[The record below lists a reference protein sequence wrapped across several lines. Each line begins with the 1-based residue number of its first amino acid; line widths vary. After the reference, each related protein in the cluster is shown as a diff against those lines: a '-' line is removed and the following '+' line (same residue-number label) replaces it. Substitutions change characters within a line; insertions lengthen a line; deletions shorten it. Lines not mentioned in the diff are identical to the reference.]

1 MLAQAVSDAAT
12 TAAPEAATWM
22 TLLHDPWIYGGLLVV
37 AVVVSTVLGNMIARS
52 SRMDDSGWRFA
63 IVIGSILV
71 SALVLG
77 AKWPPRF
84 GVDLKGGTVIVGQI
98 DVSKVDSNDP
108 NSGGGGNFQVDD
120 LIRQLKN
127 RIDPTGLLEIV
138 IRRLGADKIEVVIPD
153 VDQVEAQRIWN
164 KMNKIGF
171 LQFRMVA
178 TDLGEGVRAK
188 ELASKQAESTDLT
201 IRRSRTVTEP
211 AEGNEAPKVIASW
224 YDIGR
229 TEVTAASAAEGIT
242 PPYRMVPLP
251 SCLVRNGA
259 TGQIVLPTLYQRA
272 QDGAELKRLAEAQGI
287 NQLQILL
294 LEPLNDRFRVDG
306 EHVHSTRVGSQGFK
320 PIVEFTMT
328 SSGASNMFRFTD
340 YYRPVGQEKHFM
352 AVVLDGSIMTAPSLN
367 SSIQDRGIIEGNFT
381 RAEVEDT
388 VAILNAGRI
397 PVALKKDYISLD
409 SVQSNLGIE
418 MKQRGIYAM
427 IISLALVLAFMLVYY
442 YEWSGAIACAALL
455 LNILLVCAGIMAVGQ
470 AITLTGLAGFVLI
483 VGMSVDANVLI
494 FERIREEMEKGT
506 ALRMAIRNGFDRA
519 SATIIDAN
527 VTTLLTAV
535 VLYVIGTEQ
544 LKSFAVVLILGILTG
559 MFTAVFVARVMFDW
573 LERRRMI
580 KGLKMMQVFKLKQLN
595 IVGLG
600 HLLLPTSCLL
610 VVLSLVL
617 AFIRGGEIFD
627 YDLRGGSS
635 VRCVMVAPTSQ
646 EAVAAELSKQKLVG
660 ENGEEIPMIVSALLS
675 EEYPEGTYFKVESTL
690 SVAEGDQPAE
700 FRDLKQ
706 IVKET
711 FGDKLMR
718 LEVEASPVREAGSEA
733 PATSENQSKPWP
745 SMSAPIYTS
754 INLSGMPQDEPAAT
768 DPAAT
773 TDPAAGQAGETAPPQ
788 EGTANPEGTANAEGT
803 TANQDPPATEAPAP
817 GSPTETPT
825 TQQPSTESQPPTG
838 LPSVPSL
845 PPVVP
850 GQDPTTP
857 VAPAATGVL
866 GEFDLTFKLDV
877 ATETVHGQ
885 LMEIADSMD
894 LGIPEEGI
902 LVTAAN
908 GSGRDKKF
916 KAQMRAST
924 LADVQAVVDSMT
936 MKLSSEPFFPS
947 ASSFGSQVAG
957 RAQLQAL
964 AALLASLVGIVLYI
978 WFRFQHIWFGLAAV
992 AALIHDVAIVIGAI
1006 ALSHWVYQAVGGVLL
1021 IDNFK
1026 ISLSVVAALLTVV
1039 GYSLNDTIVVFDR
1052 IREVRGR
1059 SHKFTG
1065 DMIDASVVQTLSR
1078 TTLTSFTTFIV
1089 VFILYGWGGDTI
1101 HAFAFSLAVGIVTGT
1116 YSSIFVASPILLY
1129 LMRYKFIDV
1138 QPVVEAKLEEA

>member
-1 MLAQAVSDAAT
+1 MIAQAVSEAAE
-12 TAAPEAATWM
+12 TAAPEAASWLTF
-22 TLLHDPWIYGGLLVV
+22 LQDPWIYGGLLVV
-37 AVVVSTVLGNMIARS
+37 AIVVSTVLGNMIARS

-71 SALVLG
+71 SLLILG

-98 DVSKVDSNDP
+98 DVSKVDPNDP
-108 NSGGGGNFQVDD
+108 NGGEGGNFQIDD

-138 IRRLGADKIEVVIPD
+138 IRRMGTDKIEVVIPD

-178 TDLGEGVRAK
+178 TNLGEGVRAK

-211 AEGNEAPKVIASW
+211 ADGDEPAKVIASW

-229 TEVTAASAAEGIT
+229 TEVTAASAAEGVT

-259 TGQIVLPTLYQRA
+259 TGQIVLPTLYQGAR
-272 QDGAELKRLAEAQGI
+272 DGADLKRLAEAQGI

-306 EHVHSTRVGSQGFK
+306 EHVNSTRVGSQGFK
-320 PIVEFTMT
+320 PIVEFSMT
-328 SSGASNMFRFTD
+328 SSGSSNMFRFTD

-367 SSIQDRGIIEGNFT
+367 SAIQDRGIIEGNFT

-409 SVQSNLGIE
+409 SVQSNLGVE
-418 MKQRGIYAM
+418 MQQRGIYAM
-427 IISLALVLAFMLVYY
+427 VISLLLVLVFMLVYY

-494 FERIREEMEKGT
+494 FERIREEMSKGT

-580 KGLKMMQVFKLKQLN
+580 KGLKMMQAFNLKQLN
-595 IVGLG
+595 IVSLG
-600 HLLLPTSCLL
+600 HWLLPTSCVLC
-610 VVLSLVL
+610 VLSLVF

-635 VRCVMVAPTSQ
+635 VRCVMVAPTTQ

-660 ENGEEIPMIVSALLS
+660 ENGAEIPMIVSALSS
-675 EEYPEGTYFKVESTL
+675 EEYPKDTYFKVESTL
-690 SVAEGDQPAE
+690 SVAEGDQPAG

-706 IVKET
+706 IIKDT
-711 FGDKLMR
+711 FGDKLLR
-718 LEVEASPVREAGSEA
+718 LEVEASPVREAGSAA

-745 SMSAPIYTS
+745 TMSAPIYTS
-754 INLSGMPQDEPAAT
+754 LELSGLPQDDQA
-768 DPAAT
+768 
-773 TDPAAGQAGETAPPQ
+773 AAGQAADPKGEAAPPQ
-788 EGTANPEGTANAEGT
+788 EGPANTEGSTAK
-803 TANQDPPATEAPAP
+803 QDPPTTEDPTK
-817 GSPTETPT
+817 GLPTENPT
-825 TQQPSTESQPPTG
+825 TQQPPTEGLPVPG
-838 LPSVPSL
+838 LPSVPVL
-845 PPVVP
+845 PPSVP
-850 GQDPTTP
+850 AQDPTTP
-857 VAPAATGVL
+857 AAPTATGVL
-866 GEFDLTFKLDV
+866 GEFDLTFKLEV

-908 GSGRDKKF
+908 GSGRDKTF

-924 LADVQAVVDSMT
+924 LADVQAVVDRMAA
-936 MKLSSEPFFPS
+936 KLSSEPFFPS

-1006 ALSHWVYQAVGGVLL
+1006 ALSHWIYQAIGGVLL

-1065 DMIDASVVQTLSR
+1065 DMIDVSVVQTLSR
-1078 TTLTSFTTFIV
+1078 TTLTSFTTLIV
-1089 VFILYGWGGDTI
+1089 VFILYGWGGDSI
-1101 HAFAFSLAVGIVTGT
+1101 HAFAFSLLIGIVTGT

>member
-1 MLAQAVSDAAT
+1 MLAQAVSDAT
-12 TAAPEAATWM
+12 TAPEAATWL
-22 TLLHDPWIYGGLLVV
+22 TFLQDPWVYGGLLVV
-37 AVVVSTVLGNMIARS
+37 AIVVSTVLGNWIARS

-71 SALVLG
+71 SLLVLG

-98 DVSKVDSNDP
+98 DVSKVDENDP
-108 NSGGGGNFQVDD
+108 NSGERGSFEIDD

-171 LQFRMVA
+171 LQFRIVA

-211 AEGNEAPKVIASW
+211 ASGTEPAKVIASW

-229 TEVTAASAAEGIT
+229 TEVTAASAAEGET

-272 QDGAELKRLAEAQGI
+272 KDGAELKRLAEEQGI

-294 LEPLNDRFRVDG
+294 LEPINERSRVDG
-306 EHVHSTRVGSQGFK
+306 EHVHSTRVGSQGFQ

-328 SSGASNMFRFTD
+328 SGGASNMFRFTD
-340 YYRPVGQEKHFM
+340 FYRPVGQEKHFM
-352 AVVLDGSIMTAPSLN
+352 AVVLDGSIMTAPALN
-367 SSIQDRGIIEGNFT
+367 SAIQDRGIIEGNFT

-409 SVQSNLGIE
+409 SVQSNLGVE
-418 MKQRGIYAM
+418 MQQRGIYAM
-427 IISLALVLAFMLVYY
+427 VISILLVLAFMLVYY

-455 LNILLVCAGIMAVGQ
+455 LNILLVCAGVMAVGQ

-527 VTTLLTAV
+527 VTTLLTAI

-559 MFTAVFVARVMFDW
+559 MFTAVFVSRVLFDW

-580 KGLKMMQVFKLKQLN
+580 KGLKMLQVFNLKQLN
-595 IVGLG
+595 IVGMG
-600 HLLLPTSCLL
+600 HLLLPISSVL
-610 VVLSLVL
+610 VAVSLVL
-617 AFIRGGEIFD
+617 AVIRGGEIFD

-635 VRCVMVAPTSQ
+635 VRCVMVAPTTQ

-660 ENGEEIPMIVSALLS
+660 ENGEEIPMIVSALSS
-675 EEYPEGTYFKVESTL
+675 EEYPAGTYFKVESTL
-690 SVAEGDQPAE
+690 SVPEGEQTSE

-706 IVKET
+706 IIKET
-711 FGDKLMR
+711 FGDKLIR
-718 LEVEASPVREAGSEA
+718 LEVEASAVREAGSDA
-733 PATSENQSKPWP
+733 PATSENQIKSWP
-745 SMSAPIYTS
+745 TMSAPIYTS
-754 INLSGMPQDEPAAT
+754 IGLRGLPQDEQAT
-768 DPAAT
+768 KGPESD
-773 TDPAAGQAGETAPPQ
+773 QQGESPPPQ
-788 EGTANPEGTANAEGT
+788 EGAPSAAESPK
-803 TANQDPPATEAPAP
+803 QDPPATEDPAKTL
-817 GSPTETPT
+817 PTENPT
-825 TQQPSTESQPPTG
+825 AQQPPTESLPPSG

-845 PPVVP
+845 PPSVP
-850 GQDPTTP
+850 AQDPAT
-857 VAPAATGVL
+857 APAPTTGVL
-866 GEFDLTFKLDV
+866 GEFDLTFKLEV

-885 LMEIADSMD
+885 LMEVADALE

-902 LVTAAN
+902 LVTAVN
-908 GSGRDKKF
+908 GSGRDKSF

-924 LADVQAVVDSMT
+924 LADVQAVVDRMT
-936 MKLSSEPFFPS
+936 AKLSSEPFFPS

-978 WFRFQHIWFGLAAV
+978 WFRFQHIWFGVAAV

-1006 ALSHWVYQAVGGVLL
+1006 ALSHWIYQAVGGVLL

-1059 SHKFTG
+1059 SHRFTG

-1089 VFILYGWGGDTI
+1089 VFILYGWGGDSI
-1101 HAFAFSLAVGIVTGT
+1101 HAFAFSLAIGIITGT

-1138 QPVVEAKLEEA
+1138 QPVVEAKPEEA